1 MGANIVNIS
10 KILEKELKIPNYQRP
25 YTWSIKS
32 TLELFNDIFKE
43 YESKKKEYRIGSA
56 IFHHDGEA
64 YNIVDGQQRL
74 TTLTILLN
82 LLGEKG
88 KLPLLQCKFK
98 RLSFNSIVNNSKILQ
113 QKVECLT
120 DAKENFKNFILKNCT
135 MVEIVVDNQEDA
147 FNYFDSQNTRGK
159 ALEAHDLL
167 KAYHLR
173 HMIDIAEDQKVRVV
187 SVWEDEK
194 SDKIKEIFSDFLF
207 PIIRWQR
214 REGGLYYSKDY
225 IDIFKGIDHTSL
237 YNVTKYNKAAIN
249 FLEKIDGFAHFFDS
263 QKCSKFLLAQDL
275 LSGEYF
281 FNYTAHYLNL
291 CRKIDKFIEEKY
303 NEDTMPRKKR
313 GDQYIVRL
321 FKCLIMT
328 FVDRFGFNELSEN
341 IGRFFYRYVYT
352 LRLAKEAVY
361 LESINKY
368 ALGYQDKNN
377 GLNLFEK
384 ISHMRSPDE
393 IYSIGLDD
401 IEVKING
408 YDYIK
413 NELEILK

>member
-32 TLELFNDIFKE
+32 ALELFNDIFKE
-43 YESKKKEYRIGSA
+43 YESKKKEYRIGSV

-88 KLPLLQCKFK
+88 KLPLLQCKFN

-113 QKVECLT
+113 QKVECLA

-194 SDKIKEIFSDFLF
+194 SDKIREIFSDFLF

-214 REGGLYYSKDY
+214 REGGLADY
-225 IDIFKGIDHTSL
+225 TTL
-237 YNVTKYNKAAIN
+237 
-249 FLEKIDGFAHFFDS
+249 KI
-263 QKCSKFLLAQDL
+263 
-275 LSGEYF
+275 
-281 FNYTAHYLNL
+281 T
-291 CRKIDKFIEEKY
+291 
-303 NEDTMPRKKR
+303 
-313 GDQYIVRL
+313 
-321 FKCLIMT
+321 
-328 FVDRFGFNELSEN
+328 
-341 IGRFFYRYVYT
+341 
-352 LRLAKEAVY
+352 
-361 LESINKY
+361 
-368 ALGYQDKNN
+368 
-377 GLNLFEK
+377 
-384 ISHMRSPDE
+384 
-393 IYSIGLDD
+393 
-401 IEVKING
+401 
-408 YDYIK
+408 
-413 NELEILK
+413 